1 MRLPFFNMNAVGECG
16 PAETLNERCFCA
28 SLDRRALA
36 SRLQA
41 QLTALAPGEL
51 HEAIRTDFF
60 ADVPLFVRRAD
71 MATMEQA
78 VRSIDALARD
88 PRYASAVS
96 AWMPPIARHD
106 FGPLGVFMGYDF
118 HLTEAGP
125 RLIEI
130 NTNAGGAFLNAELA
144 RAQRACCPEVEQA
157 LHSMSELQSFEAS
170 VVEMFESEWCR
181 QRGAGQPK
189 RIAIVDDEPEA
200 QPFYP
205 EFRLA
210 QSLLAA
216 RGMDVSIAG
225 PERLALSGDALLLDG
240 RSVDIVYNRLVDFS
254 LADARHAVLREAY
267 LRGGVVLTPNPRIHA
282 LFADKRNLVVLSDA
296 DALARIGADETNAA
310 LLSTIVP
317 KTTFVTPRDAEDLWR
332 SRRQLFFKPVSGYG
346 SKGVYRGSGVT
357 RTVFARILEGGYIA
371 QRYVPPSERLIK
383 VGGQAQPLKVDVRLY
398 TYGGKVLLTAARMYR
413 GQATN
418 MRTPGGGFAPVFQV

>member
-1 MRLPFFNMNAVGECG
+1 
-16 PAETLNERCFCA
+16 LNERCFCA
-28 SLDRRALA
+28 SLDRRALV
-36 SRLQA
+36 RHLEA
-41 QLTALAPGEL
+41 QLTASSTGEV
-51 HEAIRTDFF
+51 HEAIRSDFF
-60 ADVPLFVRRAD
+60 SDVPLFVRRAD
-71 MATMEQA
+71 MAAMEQA
-78 VRSIDALARD
+78 VQSIDALARD
-88 PRYASAVS
+88 PRYLSAVS
-96 AWMPPIARHD
+96 AWMPQIADHD

-157 LHSMSELQSFEAS
+157 LHSMAELRSFEAS
-170 VVEMFESEWCR
+170 VVEMFESEWRR
-181 QRGAGQPK
+181 QRGAGRPK
-189 RIAIVDDEPEA
+189 LIAIVDDDPEA

-210 QSLLAA
+210 QSLLT
-216 RGMDVSIAG
+216 GGGLDVSIAG
-225 PERLALSGDALLLDG
+225 PERLALSGDALVLDG
-240 RSVDIVYNRLVDFS
+240 RSVDIVYNRLVDFR
-254 LADARHAVLREAY
+254 LGEARHAALREAY

-296 DALARIGADETNAA
+296 DALARIGADENAVA
-310 LLSTIVP
+310 LLSTVVP
-317 KTTFVTPRDAEDLWR
+317 KTTLVTARDAEDLWR

-346 SKGVYRGSGVT
+346 SKGVYRGAGVT
-357 RTVFARILEGGYIA
+357 RTVFARILEGGYVA

-383 VGGQAQPLKVDVRLY
+383 VGGQTEPLKVDVRLY
-398 TYGGKVLLTAARMYR
+398 TYGAKVLLSAARMYR

-418 MRTPGGGFAPVFQV
+418 MRTPGGGFAPVFQI

>member
-144 RAQRACCPEVEQA
+144 RAQRACCSEVEQA

-371 QRYVPPSERLIK
+371 QRYVPPSERLIN